1 MNPVNPTTAFYQVFV
16 KSAKYDNRYL
26 LVNQEVKTFD
36 LSYSGYGLP
45 ALIDGTIKVPS
56 PQDLHFWKPDAI
68 CGKSIAFVGSL
79 VSYLVP
85 KNKLLTSRNMTYQIS
100 SRKGKTV
107 RITY

>member
-79 VSYLVP
+79 V
-85 KNKLLTSRNMTYQIS
+85 TSDCVKTHFYHLHNPNIS
-100 SRKGKTV
+100 
-107 RITY
+107 